1 MQAKAA
7 SVALGK
13 EGCGAGELLLASYK
27 LLHEVLG
34 NIEDF
39 WPSFKPSRC
48 HLPAFPFPTPL
59 LGASSASASLVAPS
73 DRSDPDATALLR
85 LFFLSFFGSTPPPK
99 KRFVGVL
106 ILETLPRRRLEK
118 LLCRKPAEGGRGQG

>member
-85 LFFLSFFGSTPPPK
+85 LFFLSFFWLKPPPK
-99 KRFVGVL
+99 KMICWRLDPGNASKA
-106 ILETLPRRRLEK
+106 ETREAALPR
-118 LLCRKPAEGGRGQG
+118 AG